1 MDVYKTTAFFTLA
14 QDNKS
19 HIAPLTKRLANAGH
33 AIQGPVGVHQ
43 GHLAWMA
50 VGHQVTRKKTLAR
63 GTASPIYAYICAY
76 VCVYAH
82 VCLCVFAK

>member
-1 MDVYKTTAFFTLA
+1 MYVYKTMAFFILA

-19 HIAPLTKRLANAGH
+19 HIAPLTKHLANAGH

-50 VGHQVTRKKTLAR
+50 MGHQVTRKKTLSR
-63 GTASPIYAYICAY
+63 GSAFPMYAYICAY
-76 VCVYAH
+76 VCVCMRVYA
-82 VCLCVFAK
+82 CV